1 MGDLN
6 MFKNAEKFL
15 TTFNKIDKELKALLQ
30 SNDVGFSK
38 TVRIL
43 RNSNAIV
50 KRYNDELLEFAELR
64 NAIVHNTV
72 EMDQAIAEP
81 HDSVVAKIV
90 EIEKKLSRP
99 KKVIDAYACEVYA
112 FQESNAL
119 SDLLAVTREKS
130 LSKFPIYNGDELQG
144 MITQKGIA
152 NWMARNMKDSALPV
166 VSTLLKDVLPF
177 EEGKNYKFI
186 GMHTS
191 VYQAVEIFKEQ
202 ISEGKRLEALLIT
215 KKGHPS
221 ETLLGIITAWDILEI
236 P

>member
-1 MGDLN
+1 

-50 KRYNDELLEFAELR
+50 KRYSDELLEFAELR

-112 FQESNAL
+112 FQESDAL

-130 LSKFPIYNGDELQG
+130 LSKFPIYSGDELKG

-152 NWMARNMKDSALPV
+152 NWMARNMKDGALPP
-166 VSTLLKDVLPF
+166 VSTLLQDVLPF

-186 GMHTS
+186 SMHTS

-221 ETLLGIITAWDILEI
+221 EALLGIITAWDILEI

>member
-1 MGDLN
+1 

-15 TTFNKIDKELKALLQ
+15 TTFNKIDKELKVLLQ

-50 KRYNDELLEFAELR
+50 KRYSDELLEFAELR

-81 HDSVVAKIV
+81 HDAVVAKIV

-99 KKVIDAYACEVYA
+99 KKVIDAYACDVYF
-112 FQESNAL
+112 FQESDTL
-119 SDLLAVTREKS
+119 TDLLTVTLEKS
-130 LSKFPIYNGDELQG
+130 LSKFPIYSESELTG

-152 NWMARNMKDSALPV
+152 NWMAGNVKGSVLPSAT
-166 VSTLLKDVLPF
+166 TLLREVLLF

-186 GMHTS
+186 SMHTS
-191 VYQAVEIFKEQ
+191 VYQAIEIFKEQ
-202 ISEGKRLEALLIT
+202 IGEGKRLEALLIT
-215 KKGHPS
+215 KKGDPS
-221 ETLLGIITAWDILEI
+221 EALLGIITAWDILEI